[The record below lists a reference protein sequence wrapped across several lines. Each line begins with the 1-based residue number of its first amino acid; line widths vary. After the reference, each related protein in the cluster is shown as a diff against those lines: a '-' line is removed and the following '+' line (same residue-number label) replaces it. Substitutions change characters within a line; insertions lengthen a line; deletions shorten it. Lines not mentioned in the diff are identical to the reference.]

1 MSAKGT
7 APEADLLRV
16 PVPRSRSAKLAQL
29 FVEWTSQHPLK
40 VIVAFVILTAL
51 SGLYVVRHFSIN
63 TDVNALISADLPW
76 RQRELAYEFAFPQST
91 QGILA
96 VVDAPTPEL
105 AGAAATAL
113 ADQLSKSDGLFRS
126 VEELG
131 GGRFFGSNGLLFL
144 DMRQLTGILTQLEGA
159 SPSLAILAAD
169 PSLRGLIQAFSLS
182 LGAAQMG
189 MFESMPQT
197 LNQLADTVESVLA
210 GRPTNFSWK
219 EFLQDE
225 PAKPGD
231 RRRLIAIW
239 PKLDFSSLEPGRQAT
254 AAIREA
260 GERAKLKSD
269 FRARLRLTGPVPIV
283 DQEFSTLQQ
292 GALLNGIV
300 TTALVLLILWLAL
313 RSFKIVLAVSLT
325 LGAGLAITAAVGL
338 LVVGAFNP
346 ISLAFAVLCVG
357 LGADFAIQFSVRYRA
372 ERQACGELRK
382 AVALTSLSVGLP
394 LTLAAASAAAGF
406 MSFLPTDYI
415 GMAELGLIAGLG
427 MAIAYLTSMLLLP
440 ALLQTFD
447 PPPEPHP
454 LGYSAMAPVD
464 RFLGRHRMAVVV
476 ATILVVAAGL
486 PLLPHLRF
494 DFNPLDLRSPNEEAM
509 STFKELSQDPLM
521 NANLMEVLT
530 ASPDAAA
537 DVAKRLSALP
547 QVGQARTI
555 DTFVPEGQAGKIAA
569 VKSTADRLDGVLN
582 PVQRPAPPTDADNIE
597 ALKSGTQNLLLLA
610 DAVPGPGGDAAK
622 RLAADLDKLAAG
634 PPTLRASMQ
643 TTLIKPLATDLEALR
658 HALRPEGVTRAR
670 LPEATRRSWVNPDGR
685 ARVELVPKAGQE
697 SSAAEFA
704 RAVMQA
710 EPTATGPAIGQL
722 EWGAT
727 IIHAFVLAG
736 ICAFVS
742 IAVLL
747 WIALR
752 KVSDVALTLVPL
764 LVAAVFTL
772 EVCALLDFPLNY
784 ANIIALPV
792 LLGVGVAFKIYYVM
806 AWRSGQSDFLQ
817 SPLTRAVLFSALMT
831 ATAFGSLS
839 FSSHPGT
846 ASMGKLLALSL
857 ACTLASAALFQP
869 ALMGKPRGP
878 DESVRPRPAL

>member
-7 APEADLLRV
+7 LPDAASLRGPAPS
-16 PVPRSRSAKLAQL
+16 SRSAKLAQL
-29 FVEWTSQHPLK
+29 FVGWTSHHPLK
-40 VIVAFVILTAL
+40 IIIVFVLLTAF

-76 RQRELAYEFAFPQST
+76 RQRELAYEAAFPQST

-113 ADQLSKSDGLFRS
+113 ADQLSQHDGLFRS
-126 VEELG
+126 IEELG
-131 GGRFFGSNGLLFL
+131 GGSFFEREALLFL
-144 DMRQLTGILTQLEGA
+144 DMPDLTATLTQLEGA

-189 MFESMPQT
+189 MFDSMPQT

-210 GRPTNFSWK
+210 RRPTSFSWK
-219 EFLQDE
+219 EFLNSE

-239 PKLDFSSLEPGRQAT
+239 PKLDFSTLEPGRQAT

-260 GERAKLKSD
+260 GERANLASD
-269 FRARLRLTGPVPIV
+269 FHARLRLTGPVPIV
-283 DQEFSTLQQ
+283 DQEFATLQQ
-292 GALLNGIV
+292 GALLNGVI
-300 TTALVLLILWLAL
+300 TAALVLLILWLAL

-325 LGAGLAITAAVGL
+325 LGAGLAITAAAGL
-338 LVVGAFNP
+338 LIVGAFNP

-372 ERQACGELRK
+372 ERHTCDELRK

-415 GMAELGLIAGLG
+415 GMAELGLIAGFG
-427 MAIAYLTSMLLLP
+427 MGIAYLTSMLLLP

-454 LGYSAMAPVD
+454 LGYAPMTLVD
-464 RFLGRHRMAVVV
+464 RFLGHHRIAVVV
-476 ATILVVAAGL
+476 TTILVVIAGL

-494 DFNPLDLRSPNEEAM
+494 DFNPLDLRNPNEEAM
-509 STFKELSQDPLM
+509 ATYSELSQDPLM

-555 DTFVPEGQAGKIAA
+555 DAFVPEAQAGKIAA
-569 VKSTADRLDGVLN
+569 IKSAADRLDGVLN
-582 PVQRPAPPTDADNIE
+582 PAQRPAPPTDAGNIE
-597 ALKSGTQNLLLLA
+597 ALKSGAQNLLLLA

-634 PPTLRASMQ
+634 PPTVRASMQ
-643 TTLIKPLATDLEALR
+643 TVLSQPLAMDLEALR
-658 HALRPEGVTRAR
+658 HALRPEGVTRAT
-670 LPEATRRSWVNPDGR
+670 LPGAIRRSWMSPDGR
-685 ARVELVPKAGQE
+685 ARVELVPRAGHE
-697 SSAAEFA
+697 FSAREFA

-710 EPTATGPAIGQL
+710 EPTATGPAIGEL

-736 ICAFVS
+736 VCAFVS

-752 KVSDVALTLVPL
+752 KLSDVALTLVPL
-764 LVAAVFTL
+764 LVAALVTL
-772 EVCALLDFPLNY
+772 ELCALLNFPLNY
-784 ANIIALPV
+784 ANVIALPV

-839 FSSHPGT
+839 FSGHPGT

-869 ALMGKPRGP
+869 ALMGKPRRSN
-878 DESVRPRPAL
+878 ENA

>member
-1 MSAKGT
+1 
-7 APEADLLRV
+7 
-16 PVPRSRSAKLAQL
+16 
-29 FVEWTSQHPLK
+29 
-40 VIVAFVILTAL
+40 
-51 SGLYVVRHFSIN
+51 
-63 TDVNALISADLPW
+63 
-76 RQRELAYEFAFPQST
+76 
-91 QGILA
+91 
-96 VVDAPTPEL
+96 
-105 AGAAATAL
+105 
-113 ADQLSKSDGLFRS
+113 
-126 VEELG
+126 
-131 GGRFFGSNGLLFL
+131 
-144 DMRQLTGILTQLEGA
+144 
-159 SPSLAILAAD
+159 
-169 PSLRGLIQAFSLS
+169 
-182 LGAAQMG
+182 
-189 MFESMPQT
+189 
-197 LNQLADTVESVLA
+197 
-210 GRPTNFSWK
+210 
-219 EFLQDE
+219 
-225 PAKPGD
+225 
-231 RRRLIAIW
+231 
-239 PKLDFSSLEPGRQAT
+239 
-254 AAIREA
+254 
-260 GERAKLKSD
+260 
-269 FRARLRLTGPVPIV
+269 
-283 DQEFSTLQQ
+283 
-292 GALLNGIV
+292 
-300 TTALVLLILWLAL
+300 
-313 RSFKIVLAVSLT
+313 
-325 LGAGLAITAAVGL
+325 
-338 LVVGAFNP
+338 
-346 ISLAFAVLCVG
+346 
-357 LGADFAIQFSVRYRA
+357 
-372 ERQACGELRK
+372 
-382 AVALTSLSVGLP
+382 VGLP

-440 ALLQTFD
+440 ALLRLLD
-447 PPPEPHP
+447 PPAEPHP
-454 LGYSAMAPVD
+454 LGYAAMAPVD

-486 PLLPHLRF
+486 PLLQHLRF

-509 STFKELSQDPLM
+509 ATYNELSRDPLM

-530 ASPDAAA
+530 VSPDAAA

-555 DTFVPEGQAGKIAA
+555 DTFVPDGQASKIAA
-569 VKSTADRLDGVLN
+569 IKSAADRLDGVLN
-582 PVQRPAPPTDADNIE
+582 PAQRPAPPTDADTTE
-597 ALKSGTQNLLLLA
+597 ALKSGAQNLLLLA

-622 RLAADLDKLAAG
+622 RLSADLDKLAAA
-634 PPTLRASMQ
+634 PPTVRASMQ
-643 TTLIKPLATDLEALR
+643 TTLIQPLAMDLEALR
-658 HALRPEGVTRAR
+658 HALRPEGVTRAT
-670 LPEATRRSWVNPDGR
+670 LPGAIRRSWVSPDGR

-697 SSAAEFA
+697 FSAAEFA
-704 RAVMQA
+704 RAVMHA

-736 ICAFVS
+736 VCAFVS

-764 LVAAVFTL
+764 LVAAVVTL
-772 EVCALLDFPLNY
+772 ELCALLDFPLNY

-869 ALMGKPRGP
+869 ALMGKPRRSQENG
-878 DESVRPRPAL
+878 